1 MLGVSPCLLPK
12 NHILYCQATAN
23 SDADF
28 RWRSRFTADFRFIIL
43 MLLPTTLGCNL
54 TKTPYCHCKL
64 LPAGILQCYTRRF
77 ANTDKERQIQTAA
90 IGSTGVGIISSS
102 FVNEMV
108 EEDPTAHSFP
118 LTFFTLFLVLLFIF
132 WLARS
137 LTTSPLA
144 RCGQAHF
151 AHLRW
156 SYPTREICFIQH
168 ILYVE
173 SLGRLCTDPTLLP
186 KV

>member
-1 MLGVSPCLLPK
+1 
-12 NHILYCQATAN
+12 
-23 SDADF
+23 
-28 RWRSRFTADFRFIIL
+28 

-77 ANTDKERQIQTAA
+77 ANTDKERQTQTAA

-118 LTFFTLFLVLLFIF
+118 LIFL
-132 WLARS
+132 
-137 LTTSPLA
+137 
-144 RCGQAHF
+144 
-151 AHLRW
+151 
-156 SYPTREICFIQH
+156 
-168 ILYVE
+168 LY
-173 SLGRLCTDPTLLP
+173 L
-186 KV
+186 

>member
-1 MLGVSPCLLPK
+1 MLGVSACLPPK
-12 NHILYCQATAN
+12 KHILYCQATAT

-28 RWRSRFTADFRFIIL
+28 RWRSRFTADFRFIIF

-77 ANTDKERQIQTAA
+77 ANTDKKRQTQTAA
-90 IGSTGVGIISSS
+90 TGSTGVGIISFI

-118 LTFFTLFLVLLFIF
+118 LIF
-132 WLARS
+132 YLIFNPA
-137 LTTSPLA
+137 
-144 RCGQAHF
+144 
-151 AHLRW
+151 
-156 SYPTREICFIQH
+156 IH
-168 ILYVE
+168 ILASHQSISKVWASTFCTSKVE
-173 SLGRLCTDPTLLP
+173 LS
-186 KV
+186 